1 MQLRNELLGYLDTLS
16 LRTLTL
22 RVPALAGEP
31 RAGFCCDLCG
41 ELCNSRPEP
50 LAAGKPWVESDEQ
63 LADVRRG
70 RGADRFGRSNN
81 MWSDGDSPPEQ
92 GAVAEHLRRL
102 QEHLAEIDGA
112 LGQLGE
118 QISEA
123 EQKSKYVIREVVP
136 VVPQT

>member
-1 MQLRNELLGYLDTLS
+1 
-16 LRTLTL
+16 
-22 RVPALAGEP
+22 
-31 RAGFCCDLCG
+31 
-41 ELCNSRPEP
+41 
-50 LAAGKPWVESDEQ
+50 
-63 LADVRRG
+63 
-70 RGADRFGRSNN
+70 
-81 MWSDGDSPPEQ
+81 MWSDADSPAEQ
-92 GAVAEHLRRL
+92 GAVAEHLRRF